1 MIIALDPGHGGTDRK
16 NVGPTGYVEADG
28 VLDIAL
34 ACRDEL
40 QNIGHEVMMTRETDE
55 TLSIRE
61 RADLINISG
70 ADIAVSIHTN
80 AFEDPQVRGVE
91 IIHSIIGGRGER
103 LAEIFLNRLA
113 QDLDLPKRRI
123 FSREGDNGKD
133 YYGIIR
139 ETVMPCVIVE
149 VEFHTNPKAEQL
161 LKDPVFRKNA
171 GLSIARGIKEFFE
184 GDDSNLCEV

>member
-28 VLDIAL
+28 VLNIAL

-40 QNIGHEVMMTRETDE
+40 RNIGYEVMMTRAKDE

-61 RADLINISG
+61 RAGIINSSG
-70 ADIAVSIHTN
+70 AEIAVSIHTN

-91 IIHSIIGGRGER
+91 VIHSIYGGRGER
-103 LAEIFLNRLA
+103 LAEIFLNRLV

-123 FSREGDNGKD
+123 FSREGDNGD

-149 VEFHTNPKAEQL
+149 VEFHTNPEAEQL

-171 GLSIARGIKEFFE
+171 GLSIARGIKGFFE
-184 GDDSNLCEV
+184 D